1 MDGLTRDTE
10 QQLATAEQMLAT
22 VAEFDGTV
30 NQTTVND
37 LVQQISFYNSTIASL
52 VSSAQLLLNELVA
65 DQTQAHVVWV
75 NISAEE
81 RSIHELLENVS
92 LAEDRIS
99 TVESLVAQFEQRRE
113 DLRSNLTDLSVEALS
128 LGDRLAA
135 LNDTLRSASI
145 DSSDAYSSVDEL
157 RSNLTALRSQ
167 TDYVLNLTRHLNTSI
182 ETTSAASQTLEENTR
197 ELLVG

>member
-30 NQTTVND
+30 NETTVND